1 MRHYE
6 IVMLVHPDQS
16 EQLPA
21 MIERYSG
28 MVTNS
33 GGTVHRS
40 EDWGRRQLAYS
51 IQRLH
56 KAHYYLMN
64 IECSQEA
71 LDEMVDAF
79 RFNDA
84 ILRHMVLGRKTAEA
98 TASPLKKMEDEKAKK
113 ATVEEVKAVEAKET
127 AAKEAVKEVAVKE
140 EAVKEEAV
148 KEVAVKEDAAK
159 EEATTEAAATETAD
173 KETAETTEKE

>member
-28 MVTNS
+28 MVTKS
-33 GGTVHRS
+33 GGIVHRS

-51 IQRLH
+51 IERLH
-56 KAHYYLMN
+56 KAHYYLLN
-64 IECSQEA
+64 IECGQEA
-71 LDEMVDAF
+71 IDEIVDAF

-84 ILRHMVLGRKTAEA
+84 ILRHMVLARKEAETAD
-98 TASPLKKMEDEKAKK
+98 SPLKKEEDDKAKK
-113 ATVEEVKAVEAKET
+113 VTEEEVKAVEEKET
-127 AAKEAVKEVAVKE
+127 AAKEAAQE
-140 EAVKEEAV
+140 E
-148 KEVAVKEDAAK
+148 AK
-159 EEATTEAAATETAD
+159 EEKT
-173 KETAETTEKE
+173 TAEAEE

>member
-28 MVTNS
+28 MVTNG

-51 IQRLH
+51 IERLH
-56 KAHYYLMN
+56 KAHYYLLN
-64 IECSQEA
+64 IECGQDVI
-71 LDEMVDAF
+71 DEIVDAF

-84 ILRHMVLGRKTAEA
+84 ILRHMVLGRKEAESA
-98 TASPLKKMEDEKAKK
+98 DSPLKKVEDEKKAKK
-113 ATVEEVKAVEAKET
+113 VTEEEVKAVEAKET
-127 AAKEAVKEVAVKE
+127 EAKEAEAKE
-140 EAVKEEAV
+140 E
-148 KEVAVKEDAAK
+148 AAK
-159 EEATTEAAATETAD
+159 EEAAKEATEEKAAA
-173 KETAETTEKE
+173 ETAESTEE

>member
-28 MVTNS
+28 MVTKS
-33 GGTVHRS
+33 GGIVHRS

-51 IQRLH
+51 IERLH
-56 KAHYYLMN
+56 KAHYYLLN
-64 IECSQEA
+64 IECGQEA
-71 LDEMVDAF
+71 IDEIVDAF

-84 ILRHMVLGRKTAEA
+84 ILRHMVLARKEAE
-98 TASPLKKMEDEKAKK
+98 TGDSPLKKEEDDKAKK
-113 ATVEEVKAVEAKET
+113 VTEEEVKAVEEKET
-127 AAKEAVKEVAVKE
+127 AAKEAAQE
-140 EAVKEEAV
+140 E
-148 KEVAVKEDAAK
+148 AK
-159 EEATTEAAATETAD
+159 EEKT
-173 KETAETTEKE
+173 TAEAEE

>member
-28 MVTNS
+28 MVTNG

-51 IQRLH
+51 IERLH

-64 IECSQEA
+64 IECGQETI
-71 LDEMVDAF
+71 DEIVDAF

-84 ILRHMVLGRKTAEA
+84 ILRHMVLGRKAAEV
-98 TASPLKKMEDEKAKK
+98 TDSPLKKMEDEKAKK
-113 ATVEEVKAVEAKET
+113 VTAEEVKAVEAKET
-127 AAKEAVKEVAVKE
+127 EAKETAAKEV
-140 EAVKEEAV
+140 
-148 KEVAVKEDAAK
+148 AAK
-159 EEATTEAAATETAD
+159 EEASTEAAAKEEAAP
-173 KETAETTEKE
+173 ETAETTEKE

>member
-6 IVMLVHPDQS
+6 IVLLVHPDQS

-28 MVTNS
+28 MVTKG

-40 EDWGRRQLAYS
+40 EDWGRRQLAYT

-56 KAHYYLMN
+56 KAHYYLLN
-64 IECSQEA
+64 IECDQETI
-71 LDEMVDAF
+71 DEIIDAF

-84 ILRHMVLGRKTAEA
+84 ILRHLLLSVDKAYTED
-98 TASPLKKMEDEKAKK
+98 SPLKKDDDDSDKKVSKED
-113 ATVEEVKAVEAKET
+113 VKAVEEKEA
-127 AAKEAVKEVAVKE
+127 AAKKEA
-140 EAVKEEAV
+140 
-148 KEVAVKEDAAK
+148 
-159 EEATTEAAATETAD
+159 EEATQEGASDDEAEEETEEQ
-173 KETAETTEKE
+173 ES

>member
-28 MVTNS
+28 MVTKS
-33 GGTVHRS
+33 GGTVHRV

-51 IQRLH
+51 IERLH
-56 KAHYYLMN
+56 KAHYFLLN
-64 IECSQEA
+64 IECGQEA
-71 LDEMVDAF
+71 IDEIVDAF

-84 ILRHMVLGRKTAEA
+84 ILRHMVLAKKAAEVGD
-98 TASPLKKMEDEKAKK
+98 SPLKKDEDDKPKKVAK
-113 ATVEEVKAVEAKET
+113 
-127 AAKEAVKEVAVKE
+127 
-140 EAVKEEAV
+140 
-148 KEVAVKEDAAK
+148 VKEDVEDSDDNDSDTDDDS
-159 EEATTEAAATETAD
+159 EEE
-173 KETAETTEKE
+173 

>member
-28 MVTNS
+28 MVTTG

-64 IECSQEA
+64 IECSQEVI
-71 LDEMVDAF
+71 DEIVDAF

-84 ILRHMVLGRKTAEA
+84 ILRHMVLGRKAAEVD
-98 TASPLKKMEDEKAKK
+98 ASALKKVEDDKK
-113 ATVEEVKAVEAKET
+113 ATKVTEEEVKAVEAKEE
-127 AAKEAVKEVAVKE
+127 AAKE
-140 EAVKEEAV
+140 
-148 KEVAVKEDAAK
+148 
-159 EEATTEAAATETAD
+159 EAAATETETAAE
-173 KETAETTEKE
+173 ETAEVAEKE

>member
-28 MVTNS
+28 MVTKG

-51 IQRLH
+51 IERLH
-56 KAHYYLMN
+56 KAHYYLLN
-64 IECSQEA
+64 IECSQEVI
-71 LDEMVDAF
+71 DEIVDAF

-84 ILRHMVLGRKTAEA
+84 ILRHMVLGRKEAE
-98 TASPLKKMEDEKAKK
+98 TGDSPLKKDEDEKKAKK
-113 ATVEEVKAVEAKET
+113 VTEEEVKAVEAKE
-127 AAKEAVKEVAVKE
+127 E
-140 EAVKEEAV
+140 
-148 KEVAVKEDAAK
+148 AAK
-159 EEATTEAAATETAD
+159 EEAAEATEEATKETEAATE
-173 KETAETTEKE
+173 E

>member
-28 MVTNS
+28 MVTKG

-51 IQRLH
+51 IERLH
-56 KAHYYLMN
+56 KAHYYLLN
-64 IECSQEA
+64 IECSQEVI
-71 LDEMVDAF
+71 DEIVDAF

-84 ILRHMVLGRKTAEA
+84 ILRHMVLGRKEAE
-98 TASPLKKMEDEKAKK
+98 TGDSPLKKEEDEKKDKK
-113 ATVEEVKAVEAKET
+113 VTEEEVKAVEAKE
-127 AAKEAVKEVAVKE
+127 AEAKEAEAKE
-140 EAVKEEAV
+140 E
-148 KEVAVKEDAAK
+148 AAK
-159 EEATTEAAATETAD
+159 EEAAEAATE
-173 KETAETTEKE
+173 E

>member
-28 MVTNS
+28 TIAKGNGVI
-33 GGTVHRS
+33 HRS
-40 EDWGRRQLAYS
+40 EDWGRRQLAYP
-51 IQRLH
+51 IERLH

-64 IECSQEA
+64 IECDKEVI
-71 LDEMVDAF
+71 DEVIDAF

-84 ILRHMVLGRKTAEA
+84 ILRHMVINKKAAVSED
-98 TASPLKKMEDEKAKK
+98 SPLKKVEDEAPKKPAADAKGVDEK
-113 ATVEEVKAVEAKET
+113 GVRDDDSDT
-127 AAKEAVKEVAVKE
+127 
-140 EAVKEEAV
+140 
-148 KEVAVKEDAAK
+148 DADDDDDDTQAN
-159 EEATTEAAATETAD
+159 D
-173 KETAETTEKE
+173 

>member
-28 MVTNS
+28 MVTKS
-33 GGTVHRS
+33 GGTVHRA

-51 IQRLH
+51 IERLH
-56 KAHYYLMN
+56 KAHYFLLN
-64 IECSQEA
+64 IECGQEA
-71 LDEMVDAF
+71 IDEIVDAF

-84 ILRHMVLGRKTAEA
+84 ILRHMVLAKKAAEVGD
-98 TASPLKKMEDEKAKK
+98 SPLKKDEDDKPKKVAKVK
-113 ATVEEVKAVEAKET
+113 DDVEDSDDNDSDADTDTVDDSEEE
-127 AAKEAVKEVAVKE
+127 
-140 EAVKEEAV
+140 
-148 KEVAVKEDAAK
+148 
-159 EEATTEAAATETAD
+159 
-173 KETAETTEKE
+173 

>member
-28 MVTNS
+28 MVTKS
-33 GGTVHRS
+33 GGTVHRA

-51 IQRLH
+51 IERLH
-56 KAHYYLMN
+56 KAHYFLLN
-64 IECSQEA
+64 IECGQEA
-71 LDEMVDAF
+71 IDEIVDAF

-84 ILRHMVLGRKTAEA
+84 ILRHMVLAKKAAEVGD
-98 TASPLKKMEDEKAKK
+98 SPLKKDEDDKPKKVAKVK
-113 ATVEEVKAVEAKET
+113 DDVEDSDDNDSDT
-127 AAKEAVKEVAVKE
+127 DTDDDSE
-140 EAVKEEAV
+140 EE
-148 KEVAVKEDAAK
+148 
-159 EEATTEAAATETAD
+159 
-173 KETAETTEKE
+173 

>member
-21 MIERYSG
+21 MIERYCG
-28 MVTNS
+28 MVTKS
-33 GGTVHRS
+33 GGAVHRS

-51 IQRLH
+51 IERLH
-56 KAHYYLMN
+56 KAHYYLLN
-64 IECSQEA
+64 IECGQEA

-84 ILRHMVLGRKTAEA
+84 ILRHMVLARKTAE
-98 TASPLKKMEDEKAKK
+98 TVASPLKKDEDDKAKK
-113 ATVEEVKAVEAKET
+113 VTQEQVKAVEEKET
-127 AAKEAVKEVAVKE
+127 AAKEEAAKVESSVVEPTKE
-140 EAVKEEAV
+140 ETVKVEAS
-148 KEVAVKEDAAK
+148 KE
-159 EEATTEAAATETAD
+159 
-173 KETAETTEKE
+173 ETAEEETTAEKATEE

>member
-28 MVTNS
+28 MVTNG

-51 IQRLH
+51 IERLH
-56 KAHYYLMN
+56 KAHYYLLN
-64 IECSQEA
+64 IECGQEVI
-71 LDEMVDAF
+71 DEIVDAF

-84 ILRHMVLGRKTAEA
+84 ILRHMVLGRKEAEA
-98 TASPLKKMEDEKAKK
+98 TDSPLKKEDDEKAKK
-113 ATVEEVKAVEAKET
+113 VTEEEVKAVEAKE
-127 AAKEAVKEVAVKE
+127 AEAKEE
-140 EAVKEEAV
+140 
-148 KEVAVKEDAAK
+148 AAK
-159 EEATTEAAATETAD
+159 EEAAAEAKA
-173 KETAETTEKE
+173 ETAEAETAEATEKE

>member
-28 MVTNS
+28 MVTS
-33 GGTVHRS
+33 GGGTVHRS

-51 IQRLH
+51 IERLH
-56 KAHYYLMN
+56 KAHYYLLN
-64 IECSQEA
+64 IECSQEVI
-71 LDEMVDAF
+71 DEIVDAF

-84 ILRHMVLGRKTAEA
+84 ILRHMVLGRKEADTAD
-98 TASPLKKMEDEKAKK
+98 SPLKKVEDEKKAKK
-113 ATVEEVKAVEAKET
+113 VTAEEVKAVEAKE
-127 AAKEAVKEVAVKE
+127 E
-140 EAVKEEAV
+140 
-148 KEVAVKEDAAK
+148 AAK
-159 EEATTEAAATETAD
+159 EEATKEEATKDVVEEKAKEAATE
-173 KETAETTEKE
+173 E

>member
-28 MVTNS
+28 MVTNG

-51 IQRLH
+51 IERLH
-56 KAHYYLMN
+56 KAHYYLLN
-64 IECSQEA
+64 IECGQEVI
-71 LDEMVDAF
+71 DEIVDAF

-84 ILRHMVLGRKTAEA
+84 ILRHMVLGRKEAETAD
-98 TASPLKKMEDEKAKK
+98 SPLKKVEDEKAKK
-113 ATVEEVKAVEAKET
+113 VTEEEVKAVEAKEAEAKEE
-127 AAKEAVKEVAVKE
+127 AAKEA
-140 EAVKEEAV
+140 
-148 KEVAVKEDAAK
+148 AAK
-159 EEATTEAAATETAD
+159 EAEAAKE
-173 KETAETTEKE
+173 KETAEAAEQE

>member
-28 MVTNS
+28 MVTKS
-33 GGTVHRS
+33 GGVVHRS

-51 IQRLH
+51 IERLH
-56 KAHYYLMN
+56 KAHYYLLN
-64 IECSQEA
+64 IECGQEA

-84 ILRHMVLGRKTAEA
+84 ILRHMVLARKAADTA
-98 TASPLKKMEDEKAKK
+98 ASPLKKDEDEKAKK
-113 ATVEEVKAVEAKET
+113 VTEEQVKAVEEKET
-127 AAKEAVKEVAVKE
+127 AAKEEAAKVESSAEETVKE
-140 EAVKEEAV
+140 ET
-148 KEVAVKEDAAK
+148 AA
-159 EEATTEAAATETAD
+159 ETATE
-173 KETAETTEKE
+173 E

>member
-28 MVTNS
+28 MVTNG

-51 IQRLH
+51 IERLH
-56 KAHYYLMN
+56 KAHYYLLN
-64 IECSQEA
+64 IECGQEVI
-71 LDEMVDAF
+71 DEIVDAF

-84 ILRHMVLGRKTAEA
+84 ILRHMVLGRKEAESEE
-98 TASPLKKMEDEKAKK
+98 SPLKKEDDDKVKK
-113 ATVEEVKAVEAKET
+113 VTDEDVKAVEAKE
-127 AAKEAVKEVAVKE
+127 E
-140 EAVKEEAV
+140 
-148 KEVAVKEDAAK
+148 AAK
-159 EEATTEAAATETAD
+159 EEAAAEAETAD
-173 KETAETTEKE
+173 ATEEE

>member
-28 MVTNS
+28 MVTTG

-64 IECSQEA
+64 IECSQEVI
-71 LDEMVDAF
+71 DEIVDAF

-84 ILRHMVLGRKTAEA
+84 ILRHMVLGRKAAEVD
-98 TASPLKKMEDEKAKK
+98 ASALKKVEDDKK
-113 ATVEEVKAVEAKET
+113 TTKVTEEEVKAVEAKEE
-127 AAKEAVKEVAVKE
+127 AAKE
-140 EAVKEEAV
+140 
-148 KEVAVKEDAAK
+148 
-159 EEATTEAAATETAD
+159 EAAATETETAAV
-173 KETAETTEKE
+173 ETAEVAEKE

>member
-28 MVTNS
+28 MVTKS
-33 GGTVHRS
+33 GGTVHRA

-51 IQRLH
+51 IERLH
-56 KAHYYLMN
+56 KAHYFLLN
-64 IECSQEA
+64 IECGQEA
-71 LDEMVDAF
+71 IDEIVDAF

-84 ILRHMVLGRKTAEA
+84 ILRHMVLAKKAAEVGD
-98 TASPLKKMEDEKAKK
+98 SPLKKDEDDKPKKVAK
-113 ATVEEVKAVEAKET
+113 
-127 AAKEAVKEVAVKE
+127 
-140 EAVKEEAV
+140 
-148 KEVAVKEDAAK
+148 VKEDVEYSDDNDSDTDDDS
-159 EEATTEAAATETAD
+159 EEE
-173 KETAETTEKE
+173 

>member
-28 MVTNS
+28 MVTNG

-51 IQRLH
+51 IERLH
-56 KAHYYLMN
+56 KAHYYLLN
-64 IECSQEA
+64 IECGQEVI
-71 LDEMVDAF
+71 DEIVDAF

-84 ILRHMVLGRKTAEA
+84 ILRHMVLGRKTAESD
-98 TASPLKKMEDEKAKK
+98 ASPLKKEEDEKAKK
-113 ATVEEVKAVEAKET
+113 VTEEEVKAVEAKET
-127 AAKEAVKEVAVKE
+127 EAKE
-140 EAVKEEAV
+140 
-148 KEVAVKEDAAK
+148 AAK
-159 EEATTEAAATETAD
+159 EEATKEAATTETETDVEETAT
-173 KETAETTEKE
+173 KETVEDTEKE

>member
-28 MVTNS
+28 MVTKS
-33 GGTVHRS
+33 GGVIHRS

-51 IQRLH
+51 IERLH
-56 KAHYYLMN
+56 KAHYYLLN
-64 IECSQEA
+64 VECNQEA
-71 LDEMVDAF
+71 IDEIVDAF

-84 ILRHMVLGRKTAEA
+84 ILRHLVLAKKHAETEDSPLKKDEDEKAAKVTENDVNEVEENEDVAVEEDTAEA
-98 TASPLKKMEDEKAKK
+98 T
-113 ATVEEVKAVEAKET
+113 EE
-127 AAKEAVKEVAVKE
+127 
-140 EAVKEEAV
+140 
-148 KEVAVKEDAAK
+148 
-159 EEATTEAAATETAD
+159 
-173 KETAETTEKE
+173 

>member
-28 MVTNS
+28 MVTKS
-33 GGTVHRS
+33 GGTVHRA

-51 IQRLH
+51 IERLH
-56 KAHYYLMN
+56 KAHYFLLN
-64 IECSQEA
+64 IECGQEA
-71 LDEMVDAF
+71 IDEIVDAF

-84 ILRHMVLGRKTAEA
+84 ILRHMVLAKKAAEVGD
-98 TASPLKKMEDEKAKK
+98 SPLKKDEDDKPKKVAK
-113 ATVEEVKAVEAKET
+113 
-127 AAKEAVKEVAVKE
+127 
-140 EAVKEEAV
+140 
-148 KEVAVKEDAAK
+148 VKEDVEDSDDNDSDTDDDS
-159 EEATTEAAATETAD
+159 EEE
-173 KETAETTEKE
+173 

>member
-28 MVTNS
+28 MVTKG

-51 IQRLH
+51 IERLH
-56 KAHYYLMN
+56 KAHYYLLN
-64 IECSQEA
+64 VECGSDV
-71 LDEMVDAF
+71 LDEIVDAF

-84 ILRHMVLGRKTAEA
+84 ILRHMVINLNEA
-98 TASPLKKMEDEKAKK
+98 VSADSPLKKEEDEKP
-113 ATVEEVKAVEAKET
+113 
-127 AAKEAVKEVAVKE
+127 AAKTE
-140 EAVKEEAV
+140 EAPAE
-148 KEVAVKEDAAK
+148 AAK
-159 EEATTEAAATETAD
+159 EEAPAKEEA
-173 KETAETTEKE
+173 KAEE

>member
-21 MIERYSG
+21 MIERYSD
-28 MVTNS
+28 MVTNG

-51 IQRLH
+51 IERLH

-64 IECSQEA
+64 IECGQDVI
-71 LDEMVDAF
+71 DEVVDAF

-84 ILRHMVLGRKTAEA
+84 ILRHMVLGRKEAEA
-98 TASPLKKMEDEKAKK
+98 TDSPLKKVEDEKAKK
-113 ATVEEVKAVEAKET
+113 VTKEEVKAVEDKETEAKET
-127 AAKEAVKEVAVKE
+127 AAKETAAKESEVKETKAKE
-140 EAVKEEAV
+140 T
-148 KEVAVKEDAAK
+148 AAK
-159 EEATTEAAATETAD
+159 EEVEEVATTEAETAD
-173 KETAETTEKE
+173 ATDKE

>member
-6 IVMLVHPDQS
+6 IVLLVHPDQS

-28 MVTNS
+28 MVTKG

-40 EDWGRRQLAYS
+40 EDWGRRQLAYT

-56 KAHYYLMN
+56 KAHYYLLN
-64 IECSQEA
+64 IECDQETI
-71 LDEMVDAF
+71 DEIIDAF

-84 ILRHMVLGRKTAEA
+84 ILRHLLLSVDKAYTED
-98 TASPLKKMEDEKAKK
+98 SPLKKDDDDSDKKVSKED
-113 ATVEEVKAVEAKET
+113 VKAVEEKEA
-127 AAKEAVKEVAVKE
+127 AAKKEA
-140 EAVKEEAV
+140 
-148 KEVAVKEDAAK
+148 
-159 EEATTEAAATETAD
+159 EEATQEDASDDEAEEETEEQ
-173 KETAETTEKE
+173 ES

>member
-28 MVTNS
+28 MVTKS
-33 GGTVHRS
+33 GGVVHRS

-51 IQRLH
+51 IERLH
-56 KAHYYLMN
+56 KAHYYLLN
-64 IECSQEA
+64 IECGQEA
-71 LDEMVDAF
+71 IDEIVDAF

-84 ILRHMVLGRKTAEA
+84 ILRHMVLARKSADTD
-98 TASPLKKMEDEKAKK
+98 ASPLKKEEDDKAKK
-113 ATVEEVKAVEAKET
+113 VTEEQVKAVEEKET
-127 AAKEAVKEVAVKE
+127 AAKEE
-140 EAVKEEAV
+140 
-148 KEVAVKEDAAK
+148 AAK
-159 EEATTEAAATETAD
+159 EETAKEET
-173 KETAETTEKE
+173 TAETATEE